1 MRLFDHGSKSL
12 FGSHGQPRTNAI
24 ESDADLFAFNL
35 HLFEERTAI
44 DQILF
49 AIVLSQSPKG
59 EPLADIPL
67 VLGMD
72 IPRLPNIGKIHG
84 HRDASVRDGEGL
96 ELRHANLR
104 PAIATRGIISR
115 GKSSRQLDK
124 VKGKV
129 AFTPSRPPAPDQG
142 AQLQVIS
149 FALIA
154 IGFALIPDRPLNS
167 ITGQRMNLPVKE
179 AMPS

>member
-1 MRLFDHGSKSL
+1 
-12 FGSHGQPRTNAI
+12 
-24 ESDADLFAFNL
+24 
-35 HLFEERTAI
+35 
-44 DQILF
+44 
-49 AIVLSQSPKG
+49 
-59 EPLADIPL
+59 
-67 VLGMD
+67 MD

-84 HRDASVRDGEGL
+84 HRDACVRNGESL
-96 ELRHANLR
+96 ELSHANLR
-104 PAIATRGIISR
+104 PAITARGVIGR
-115 GKSSRQLDK
+115 RKSPRQLDK